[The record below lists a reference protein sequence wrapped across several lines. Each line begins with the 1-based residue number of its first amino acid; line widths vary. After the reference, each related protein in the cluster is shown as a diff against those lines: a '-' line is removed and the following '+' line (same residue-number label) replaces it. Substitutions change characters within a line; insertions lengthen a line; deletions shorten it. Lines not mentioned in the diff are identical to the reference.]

1 MRFMLFLC
9 GAHIY
14 IFYIIDTKIEIYL
27 HMFMYTCILMIMC
40 LGRTQKHIVSVPVC
54 HWITISHRLLNSI
67 AELMYHSVK
76 GTCLLNTCF
85 IMRVEVI
92 KIKVQEKDFAVV

>member
-1 MRFMLFLC
+1 
-9 GAHIY
+9 
-14 IFYIIDTKIEIYL
+14 
-27 HMFMYTCILMIMC
+27 MYTCILMIMC

-54 HWITISHRLLNSI
+54 HWITISHRLLNII

-85 IMRVEVI
+85 IMQVEEI
-92 KIKVQEKDFAVV
+92 KIKVQEKDFTVV